1 MNERWL
7 ASVTYADNGA
17 YNRICPKDHGL
28 SYLVIGDARVL
39 LRDAIA
45 ACGELLLGRAGRGTC
60 CRSSSTT
67 GTASPTTCTRA
78 RTIAPRGSSG
88 KPESYYFP
96 EELNVDR
103 NAFPATPMGVDPAY
117 TDRQVLSHLR
127 HYFKGD
133 NRLTDLANT
142 INLVPGHGVVH
153 AAVHAAR
160 PRLARHLR
168 AAGGLR
174 RELHPREPGERRGDA
189 AGPAR
194 PGPAREGGRGR
205 VREGLRLHP
214 LDDPL
219 PQCRKRRQLPRR
231 VLPPARGGA
240 RRRGCLAGVRHLPHG
255 PRERA
260 AEPRPLQREEDG
272 RGRWPRGTVR
282 GARGLRRDRARG
294 HRRGEGGREAGRARR
309 LREPVPG
316 SGHGARGRAVR
327 RRGRGVLVRGL
338 RRGRGVP
345 AVLPALRLGL
355 ESRGGVARGAR
366 VDPVPE
372 G

>member
-45 ACGELLLGRAGRGTC
+45 ACGELLLGKGRGV
-60 CRSSSTT
+60 
-67 GTASPTTCTRA
+67 GRA
-78 RTIAPRGSSG
+78 AEVLRQLAPHPPPPAPVPGALRPGLVG

-142 INLVPGHGVVH
+142 INLVRR
-153 AAVHAAR
+153 AR
-160 PRLARHLR
+160 GGTCRRARCTPRLAGDLR

-174 RELHPREPGERRGDA
+174 RQLHPREPGERRGDA

-194 PGPAREGGRGR
+194 PGPAREGGRDGFEKVCDYILSMIR
-205 VREGLRLHP
+205 
-214 LDDPL
+214 
-219 PQCRKRRQLPRR
+219 CRMPATATTSAGSTSARPWRCATTRTPRR
-231 VLPPARGGA
+231 RTSSTARAARASRGIPISTA
-240 RRRGCLAGVRHLPHG
+240 RRRRS
-255 PRERA
+255 
-260 AEPRPLQREEDG
+260 
-272 RGRWPRGTVR
+272 WP
-282 GARGLRRDRARG
+282 
-294 HRRGEGGREAGRARR
+294 GGREARFAERAAFGVIV
-309 LREPVPG
+309 LAG
-316 SGHGARGRAVR
+316 TAR
-327 RRGRGVLVRGL
+327 
-338 RRGRGVP
+338 
-345 AVLPALRLGL
+345 
-355 ESRGGVARGAR
+355 
-366 VDPVPE
+366 
-372 G
+372 